1 MGQLFETEKKPITE
15 TDKLRLGADLARA
28 DLALVTMKEEKRDT
42 SRAYRVKINELEDT
56 IESLSRQLNNGVV
69 EYSFEVE
76 EVPDDARQMI
86 VIMRKGTNQQIN
98 TRQMTEAE
106 KIACAKRRQPELFDD
121 DGNPIHD
128 TERPPRG
135 SPMRSPRAKKNGA
148 TAAAAAP
155 KRNGKRSK

>member
-42 SRAYRVKINELEDT
+42 SRAYRVKINELEDS

-69 EYSFEVE
+69 EHSFEVE

-86 VIMRKGTNQQIN
+86 IVMRKGTNQPVGDP
-98 TRQMTEAE
+98 RQMTEAE
-106 KIACAKRRQPELFDD
+106 KIASAKRRQPELFDD
-121 DGNPIHD
+121 EGNPIRD
-128 TERPPRG
+128 TDRPPRG
-135 SPMRSPRAKKNGA
+135 SAMKSPRAKKNG
-148 TAAAAAP
+148 AAAAAP